1 MKNIF
6 AFVLLLFVCSLFGA
20 KLDRSS
26 QENLLKSWL
35 VAVCCDDTASAWNA
49 LSENTRDAI
58 KKEYSG
64 SLSEIK
70 LQWFKDV
77 HNGLERFAKLNQI
90 EDLQNDKAALEK
102 VLAVYRRKITFIQE
116 DGDWYMSSPEVEGQF
131 YKAAAPQAVQQ
142 KQNAAVRREKTPS
155 PSVASENKVEK
166 KTAEKKQIFTSR
178 KTKNTAP
185 ASSSAPV
192 VQASS
197 TLADNEKVTLA
208 MKVVRAVVKQ
218 DQDALWQ
225 LVAPSNRADIIK
237 KCGSEDDAKKDTLKL
252 LALGIAMTGAPA
264 DIETNL
270 ASQMKAAKKYAENE
284 KAFVEENGTP
294 YIIAVS
300 APGFGKKK

>member
-26 QENLLKSWL
+26 QKNLLKSWL

-70 LQWFKDV
+70 LQWFTDV

-131 YKAAAPQAVQQ
+131 YKDAAPQAVQQ
-142 KQNAAVRREKTPS
+142 KQNAAVRREKLPLR
-155 PSVASENKVEK
+155 PLLQ
-166 KTAEKKQIFTSR
+166 KTELRKKQQRKSR
-178 KTKNTAP
+178 F
-185 ASSSAPV
+185 
-192 VQASS
+192 
-197 TLADNEKVTLA
+197 LLHEKLKIPPPLLLLPLRYRHLLRSQI
-208 MKVVRAVVKQ
+208 MK
-218 DQDALWQ
+218 
-225 LVAPSNRADIIK
+225 
-237 KCGSEDDAKKDTLKL
+237 KL
-252 LALGIAMTGAPA
+252 H
-264 DIETNL
+264 
-270 ASQMKAAKKYAENE
+270 SQ
-284 KAFVEENGTP
+284 
-294 YIIAVS
+294 
-300 APGFGKKK
+300 